1 MLAAGCVGQG
11 QEEEERELPHVGQQQ
26 HQWGHGHQQLVF
38 IASVGSS
45 SLHCLLG
52 ISLVSVDVLH

>member
-11 QEEEERELPHVGQQQ
+11 QQEEEGELPHDQC
-26 HQWGHGHQQLVF
+26 GHGHQQLVF

-45 SLHCLLG
+45 PLHCRLV